1 PRKLTALAAMLAAI
15 LMAPPVGAQTPTTGT
30 INAVPGTGFTFTNG
44 SAVPLNDNREWE
56 VSYSVDLNS
65 AINQAITNCALQ
77 KAIHPSIDCTIE
89 SPYTMRYGELDR
101 STCFML
107 SGSSGGVPSY
117 SQAAI
122 RGINATIPLTSW
134 QQTVRARPG
143 RQYCMAVYVSDSD
156 SWYHNVPLTAASFIT
171 PADPNPPAPPAW
183 MPDPF
188 NTGCGTETT
197 LALVRQCFQCKGGG
211 GSWSMSANTCGN

>member
-1 PRKLTALAAMLAAI
+1 MLAAI
-15 LMAPPVGAQTPTTGT
+15 LMAPPVGAQTPTTGM
-30 INAVPGTGFTFTNG
+30 INAVHGTGFTFTNG

-65 AINQAITNCALQ
+65 AINDAITNCALQ
-77 KAIHPSIDCTIE
+77 KATHPSIDCTIE

-107 SGSSGGVPSY
+107 SQSSGGVPSY

-156 SWYHNVPLTAASFIT
+156 SWYHNAPLIAASFIT
-171 PADPNPPAPPAW
+171 PADPNPPAPEPWTPLGA
-183 MPDPF
+183 
-188 NTGCGTETT
+188 GCGAETS
-197 LALVRQCFQCKGGG
+197 LDLVRQCFRCKYQGTAETWNFSTNSCVSA
-211 GSWSMSANTCGN
+211 GS